1 MNNSAGDKH
10 VTVGTDHDRLR
21 LASHRSAKQDQ
32 CQGLCN
38 QQIDVSAVDNR
49 DIEATRCLYPINAG
63 EYGIMLCERDFTAAE
78 RVLSRAPKCLKL
90 DGEQADCAE

>member
-63 EYGIMLCERDFTAAE
+63 EYRIMLCERDFTAITGEHCANE
-78 RVLSRAPKCLKL
+78 LRVDPRPGRG
-90 DGEQADCAE
+90 D